1 MSEIEYGGVKVSGKG
16 FLGKLIWILPLLGTL
31 GGGSWAVFEFYKDY
45 EDMKESVQQYVS
57 PDMGWIESHISETNA
72 ELKMVEQDFSIVEKE
87 FKVLKEVDEAT
98 SAVIRERIN
107 SVKEISANLQTDLHD
122 LRMDLNQDVAELNN
136 HIEVT
141 SDKLNANLS
150 KQEARLEKQDARNRQ
165 SVEDVNKASSDNVT
179 IIRGLISSSEE
190 RRDRIVDRLDTK
202 LAETQSL
209 IDDLVKANRK
219 LKDEITEAQE
229 QLRKDLM
236 ADMEDQIKKALGGFK
251 KKGLL
256 MKNKW
261 VRVGIALAIFVVV
274 IFYGVDKMMC
284 TPPCI

>member
-1 MSEIEYGGVKVSGKG
+1 MSGEIEYGGVKVSSKG
-16 FLGKLIWILPLLGTL
+16 MLGKMFWILPLLGTL

-45 EDMKESVQQYVS
+45 EDMKESVQEYVS
-57 PDMGWIESHISETNA
+57 PDMGWIEKHISTTNA
-72 ELKMVEQDFSIVEKE
+72 ELKMVEQDFLIVEKE

-107 SVKEISANLQTDLHD
+107 SVKEISANLQTDIHD

-136 HIEVT
+136 YIEVT

-219 LKDEITEAQE
+219 LKDEITEAQD
-229 QLRKDLM
+229 QLRKDLL
-236 ADMEDQIKKALGGFK
+236 AEMEDQIKKALGGFK
-251 KKGLL
+251 
-256 MKNKW
+256 
-261 VRVGIALAIFVVV
+261 
-274 IFYGVDKMMC
+274 
-284 TPPCI
+284 

>member
-1 MSEIEYGGVKVSGKG
+1 MSGEIEYGGVKVSSRGL
-16 FLGKLIWILPLLGTL
+16 LGKLFWILPLMGTL
-31 GGGSWAVFEFYKDY
+31 AGGLWAGFEFYKDY
-45 EDMKESVQQYVS
+45 EDMKESVQEYVS
-57 PDMGWIESHISETNA
+57 PDMGWIEKHISSTNA

-98 SAVIRERIN
+98 SAVIREKIN
-107 SVKEISANLQTDLHD
+107 SVKEISANLQTDIHD
-122 LRMDLNQDVAELNN
+122 LRMDVNQDVAELNN

-219 LKDEITEAQE
+219 LKDELTEAQD
-229 QLRKDLM
+229 QLRKDLITE
-236 ADMEDQIKKALGGFK
+236 MEEQIKKALGGFK
-251 KKGLL
+251 
-256 MKNKW
+256 
-261 VRVGIALAIFVVV
+261 
-274 IFYGVDKMMC
+274 
-284 TPPCI
+284 

>member
-1 MSEIEYGGVKVSGKG
+1 MSGEIEYGGVKVSGKG
-16 FLGKLIWILPLLGTL
+16 FLGKLIWILPLMGTL
-31 GGGSWAVFEFYKDY
+31 AGGSWAVFEFYKDY
-45 EDMKESVQQYVS
+45 EDMKEAVQEYVS
-57 PDMGWIESHISETNA
+57 PDMSWIESHISETNA

-98 SAVIRERIN
+98 GAVIREKIN

-219 LKDEITEAQE
+219 LKDELTEAQD
-229 QLRKDLM
+229 QLREDLM

-251 KKGLL
+251 
-256 MKNKW
+256 
-261 VRVGIALAIFVVV
+261 
-274 IFYGVDKMMC
+274 
-284 TPPCI
+284 

>member
-1 MSEIEYGGVKVSGKG
+1 MSGEIEYGGVKVSGKG
-16 FLGKLIWILPLLGTL
+16 MLGKLFWVLPLLGTL

-45 EDMKESVQQYVS
+45 EDMKESVQEYVS
-57 PDMGWIESHISETNA
+57 PDMGWIEKHISETNA
-72 ELKMVEQDFSIVEKE
+72 ELKIVEKE

-219 LKDEITEAQE
+219 LKDEITEAQD

-236 ADMEDQIKKALGGFK
+236 AEMEDQIKKALGGFK
-251 KKGLL
+251 
-256 MKNKW
+256 
-261 VRVGIALAIFVVV
+261 
-274 IFYGVDKMMC
+274 
-284 TPPCI
+284 